1 MVSDVNWA
9 DEMSTEFQTQSYSSK
24 DTTMSAKIG
33 SPAPRHMIAYKT
45 SIVAIG
51 VLGALTNGMVLFG
64 FRLAG
69 RSQMNSSSAHIA
81 NHTTLE
87 QSTFSWR
94 NLDLRIENIYRT
106 VKCDEERSTC
116 FFYLFATW
124 STHTTLK
131 LWECVMLVMR
141 FSMDAAGVFNYYE
154 DSGPAGMAMCI
165 LVHGATLIT
174 IGAFGSIQCVVLHTL
189 DCYWKIVH
197 PVHHRKYYRRWMLH
211 VGLLLPWLN
220 GVAVNLLP
228 AIGTSRIVNGIC
240 IPIAYWPVESMV
252 KVRLSR
258 FRTYF
263 FTLSVL
269 S

>member
-1 MVSDVNWA
+1 
-9 DEMSTEFQTQSYSSK
+9 
-24 DTTMSAKIG
+24 
-33 SPAPRHMIAYKT
+33 
-45 SIVAIG
+45 
-51 VLGALTNGMVLFG
+51 
-64 FRLAG
+64 
-69 RSQMNSSSAHIA
+69 
-81 NHTTLE
+81 
-87 QSTFSWR
+87 
-94 NLDLRIENIYRT
+94 
-106 VKCDEERSTC
+106 
-116 FFYLFATW
+116 
-124 STHTTLK
+124 
-131 LWECVMLVMR
+131 MLVMR

-220 GVAVNLLP
+220 GVAINLLP

-240 IPIAYWPVESMV
+240 SPIAYWPVESMV

-258 FRTYF
+258 FRTHFYIIRSFCPSACAVFAVSVTLVYSRRLKISSNF
-263 FTLSVL
+263 FLGPVARD
-269 S
+269 